1 VQAYRWLY
9 CVSGYIHQLEVRGF
23 GDFISILAHGRH
35 MHLNSFRHTVPGFL
49 EGTARGHTAREIG
62 SVGPVASARLLK

>member
-1 VQAYRWLY
+1 
-9 CVSGYIHQLEVRGF
+9 VRGF